1 MPSGVILGTIQMLE
15 VILRLAIVTCRCRFG
30 DFALTDAVVTSIVFV
45 VAVAAEIVCQPHP
58 DDESTFIGNS
68 APGGSSAGKTALLAA
83 QLIGNLTRLLMWL
96 NSIVEKLNCKVAHL
110 ITVKPRH
117 NESENNKNPPKMDV
131 KS

>member
-1 MPSGVILGTIQMLE
+1 MSSGVILGTIQMLE

-83 QLIGNLTRLLMWL
+83 QLIGNLTRLVTWL
-96 NSIVEKLNCKVAHL
+96 NSREVELKGCSLNY
-110 ITVKPRH
+110 
-117 NESENNKNPPKMDV
+117 SETP
-131 KS
+131 S

>member
-83 QLIGNLTRLLMWL
+83 QLIGNLTRLLTWL
-96 NSIVEKLNCKVAHL
+96 YCREVELKLERLLSLLQLTPA
-110 ITVKPRH
+110 ITDPRIT
-117 NESENNKNPPKMDV
+117 KIRLKWM
-131 KS
+131 